1 MDKRFPN
8 KPLEL
13 HARPTDVDLEN
24 FIEAAEEQRNTKFSY
39 VWKSTQ
45 QEEFMISLHF
55 VSESQIEWRMFSG
68 SEENAKELWVNITD
82 DATDIYTMIIKSS
95 GEDLEKAIKNDLK
108 RTRELLRGPAAKEE
122 RDGPFDGTKKM
133 MAGELERLRK
143 SNQSALA
150 GELSLVHIT
159 NVMQSVS
166 MSKMSGRLSIDAKES
181 QVDIFFLNGAPVHAT
196 GTMGDGK
203 ECILRA
209 VGLEEGRF
217 HFDAE
222 TRTDQ
227 RTINEPIESVI
238 LQGAKLVD
246 DTQYLTEMG
255 LVNESVLVRTNAM
268 ISEQQFEELLA
279 SGEPGD
285 LNLLKSVYIAI
296 DDQSSVNEIVR
307 RIGLSRMYWL
317 DALAKLI
324 RCKAIFIK
332 ADSPDGEILKPKEL
346 PSEVKST
353 VTATMVND
361 DTGLFHYPAFLYLL
375 GHEANRADG
384 EHPLSIIVFELLGD
398 NKASLPK
405 AVLEGIIWLINAI
418 KRPVDIVGHYEE
430 LGYALIMP
438 DTKAHTAAAFA
449 ERIAESI
456 NSDPLIR
463 SVEIRNVKM
472 AFGIATLPGDV
483 DDMYS
488 LLAAAE
494 MARDYSYN
502 NGSPVVMAQALAP
515 QN

>member
-1 MDKRFPN
+1 MDKKFPS
-8 KPLEL
+8 KPRPL

-24 FIEAAEEQRNTKFSY
+24 FIEAADEERNTKFSY

-55 VSESQIEWRMFSG
+55 VSETMIEWRMFSG
-68 SEENAKELWVNITD
+68 SEENARELWVNVTD

-95 GEDLEKAIKNDLK
+95 GEDLEKAIKTDLK
-108 RTRELLRGPAAKEE
+108 RTRALLRGPAPAEE
-122 RDGPFDGTKKM
+122 GGPFDGTKKL

-143 SNQSALA
+143 TQQSVLA

-181 QVDIFFLNGAPVHAT
+181 QVDLFFLNGAPVHAT

-217 HFDAE
+217 HFDLE

-227 RTINEPIESVI
+227 RTINEPLESVI
-238 LQGAKLVD
+238 MQGAKLVD
-246 DTQYLTEMG
+246 DTKYLTEMG

-268 ISEQQFEELLA
+268 ISEEQFEELVN
-279 SGEPGD
+279 SGEPAD
-285 LNLLKSVYIAI
+285 LGLLKSVYIAI
-296 DDQSSVNEIVR
+296 DDQSSVNEIIR

-317 DALAKLI
+317 DALSKLI

-332 ADSPDGEILKPKEL
+332 ADSPEGEVLKPKEL
-346 PSEVKST
+346 PADVKS
-353 VTATMVND
+353 VITATMLND

-375 GHEANRADG
+375 GYEANRADD
-384 EHPLSIIVFELLGD
+384 EHPLSIIIFELLGD
-398 NKASLPK
+398 NKASLPS
-405 AVLEGIIWLINAI
+405 AVIDGIIWLIKEI

-430 LGYALIMP
+430 HGFALLMP
-438 DTKAHTAAAFA
+438 DTKAQAAATFA
-449 ERIAESI
+449 ERIAESV

-483 DDMYS
+483 DDVHS

-494 MARDYSYN
+494 LARDDSYN
-502 NGSPVVMAQALAP
+502 NGSPVVMAQNLAP
-515 QN
+515 QD